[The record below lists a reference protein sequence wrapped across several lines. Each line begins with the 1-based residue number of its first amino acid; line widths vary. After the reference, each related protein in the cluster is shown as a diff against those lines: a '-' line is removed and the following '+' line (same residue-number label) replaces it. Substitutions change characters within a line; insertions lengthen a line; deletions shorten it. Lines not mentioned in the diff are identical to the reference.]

1 MAANRTGLQLE
12 TVRNIAL
19 AWIFTLP
26 AAALLAGTLFWI
38 FRHWA

>member
-1 MAANRTGLQLE
+1 LQFA

-26 AAALLAGTLFWI
+26 AAAILAGSLFWL
-38 FRHWA
+38 FNKWS